1 MLSWVSNNYLC
12 SIIQIQSTMNS
23 NNCYNDWMYNQQD
36 YNTESLDEAM
46 MVAYHK
52 TNGEVILI
60 NLIER
65 YAWRIVDTD
74 RKLVHWNR
82 KDIDYIQVLK
92 LHDHH
97 HALSRRAPYD
107 FIIGKYEH
115 GIAKV
120 SWTLYPEGMYYT
132 SDQGYA
138 VEFNEEIVIHALIDS
153 KARVIVPF
161 QPMDQHQ
168 ENCYREN
175 FARLVRQML
184 KTFF

>member
-1 MLSWVSNNYLC
+1 MKLK
-12 SIIQIQSTMNS
+12 
-23 NNCYNDWMYNQQD
+23 NCYNDWMDNQKD
-36 YNTESLDEAM
+36 FNTQSLDEAM

-65 YAWRIVDTD
+65 YAWRIIDSE
-74 RKLVHWNR
+74 RKLVLWDR
-82 KDIDYIQVLK
+82 KDIDYNQVLK
-92 LHDHH
+92 LQDHH
-97 HALSRRAPYD
+97 HVFSRRAPYD
-107 FIIGKYEH
+107 FIIGKYKQ
-115 GIAKV
+115 GLAKV

-168 ENCYREN
+168 ENGYREN
-175 FARLVRQML
+175 FARLVKHMM
-184 KTFF
+184 KKYFKSSTE